1 MIDAMHVFAF
11 LLPVIGI
18 SLVPGPDTVYVLNR
32 SLSQGRLAGLVAA
45 LGSCT
50 GVMCHISLSVA
61 GFSALLMASAFG
73 FMTVKIAGAGYL
85 IYLGIRMLG
94 RPGATASERQLH
106 HDTHRA
112 VWFQGALTNVLN
124 PKVAVFFLA
133 FIPQFIDPRHG
144 QIPQQFFLLGVIFNA
159 IGTSWLCSV
168 ALSSGKLSEWL
179 RANPLAVA
187 WQQRV
192 TGAVFIAFAAKLAFQ

>member
-1 MIDAMHVFAF
+1 VIDAVHVFAF

-45 LGSCT
+45 LGSCS
-50 GVMCHISLSVA
+50 GVMCHILLSVA
-61 GFSALLMASAFG
+61 GFSALLMASRFG
-73 FMTVKIAGAGYL
+73 FTAVKVIGSGYL

-94 RPGATASERQLH
+94 KTGATAIGGHLRQDNL
-106 HDTHRA
+106 RA
-112 VWFQGALTNVLN
+112 VWFQGVFTNLLN

-133 FIPQFIDPRHG
+133 FIPQFIDPRNG
-144 QIPQQFFLLGVIFNA
+144 QMPHQFFLLGIIFNA
-159 IGTSWLCSV
+159 IGTSWLCSL
-168 ALSSGKLSEWL
+168 ALSSGRLSEWL

-192 TGAVFIAFAAKLAFQ
+192 TGAVFIGFAAKLAIQ

>member
-45 LGSCT
+45 LGSFS

-61 GFSALLMASAFG
+61 GLSALLMASPFG
-73 FMTVKIAGAGYL
+73 FMTVRIAGCAYL
-85 IYLGIRMLG
+85 IYLGIKMLG
-94 RPGATASERQLH
+94 KPGATVRDRRLSPDKLRS
-106 HDTHRA
+106 
-112 VWFQGALTNVLN
+112 VWGQGVLTNVLN

-133 FIPQFIDPRHG
+133 FIPQFIDVKHG
-144 QIPQQFFLLGVIFNA
+144 QIPQQFFLLGIIFNA
-159 IGTSWLCSV
+159 IGSSWLCLI
-168 ALSSGKLSEWL
+168 ALSSGKLSEWF

-192 TGAVFIAFAAKLAFQ
+192 TGVVFLGFAAKLALP

>member
-11 LLPVIGI
+11 LVPVIGI
-18 SLVPGPDTVYVLNR
+18 SLVPGPDTVYVLYR

-45 LGSCT
+45 LGSFT

-73 FMTVKIAGAGYL
+73 FMAVKLVGSGYL

-94 RPGATASERQLH
+94 KHGAPASHGQLRQDKL
-106 HDTHRA
+106 RA
-112 VWFQGALTNVLN
+112 VWFQGVLTNVLN

-133 FIPQFIDPRHG
+133 FIPQFIDPQHG
-144 QIPQQFFLLGVIFNA
+144 QIPQQFFLLGIIFNA

-192 TGAVFIAFAAKLAFQ
+192 TGAVFIGFAAKLAFQ